1 EPATEARERPID
13 FLARL
18 VQDELLRRRDRLL
31 EAIARFVDIARRL
44 RSTLSSKGVTADV
57 LSQAAG

>member
-1 EPATEARERPID
+1 MRRAVELTDRVGGQHAALSEPATEARERPID

-31 EAIARFVDIARRL
+31 EAIARFVDIARR
-44 RSTLSSKGVTADV
+44 
-57 LSQAAG
+57 